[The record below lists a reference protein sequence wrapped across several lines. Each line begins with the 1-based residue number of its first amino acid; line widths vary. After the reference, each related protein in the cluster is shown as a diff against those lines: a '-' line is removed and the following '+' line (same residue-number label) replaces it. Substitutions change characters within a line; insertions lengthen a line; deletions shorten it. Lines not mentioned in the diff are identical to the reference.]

1 MDDLFIV
8 YLTHFPR
15 KCILGMW
22 NVLAGEN
29 ADGLLFASTFSL
41 TVNSAEASLSLG
53 TTSSL
58 QTTRCRVTTLLA
70 LSLLG

>member
-15 KCILGMW
+15 KCILCMW

-41 TVNSAEASLSLG
+41 TVNSAEASLTAWEPRLPFRLPVAG
-53 TTSSL
+53 
-58 QTTRCRVTTLLA
+58 
-70 LSLLG
+70 